1 MVYYDEKF
9 AVIVDACSSNKK
21 KACFKKKKTEKKI
34 KFPPKNVFYVSI
46 NRWCTVNS
54 NISIQ
59 ISSSAVSC
67 EFICFY
73 LGNNSRLAVYIAA
86 FV

>member
-21 KACFKKKKTEKKI
+21 KACIKKKTEKKI
-34 KFPPKNVFYVSI
+34 KFPPTNVFYVSI

-59 ISSSAVSC
+59 ISSSAFSC